1 MNKIFTIILLA
12 VPAIGFSQDAWT
24 LKTCIDYALEHNLQI
39 KQSGILSESNQM
51 QWDQA
56 KYNRL
61 PSVSA
66 SLSDGFSF
74 GRSLR
79 QDNTYASQNSNSAD
93 ASLSASVPI
102 FQGLRINNE
111 IAAQKL
117 NFMASVEDHQKMKND
132 VSLTVASYFLNALVQ
147 KEYLKIAQ
155 SQMTLTDTLLHRCE
169 ILVNNGK
176 EPVSKLYELK
186 AQLANDYYNMTTAE
200 KNLRLAL
207 LDLAQLLEVEN
218 FSTFDVVSPELLMD
232 ISETPIPIV
241 VFEDAIVTLPDV
253 KAEELR
259 LERSKKNLDIAKGA
273 YYPSLSLGASTSTGY
288 YYLSGNTAIPNDAF
302 SKQLS
307 DNWRSYVG
315 LSMNIPIFNR
325 MATRTNVSQSKIQ
338 IQQQELE
345 VENAKKTIFKDIQRA
360 LLNAKVS
367 KDRYVASVNSVQAN
381 QESYRYVVQRYESGR
396 STFFDLQQ
404 SRVNLE
410 KAQSEQIQA
419 KYEFI
424 FNTKVLDFYNGKAID
439 L

>member
-419 KYEFI
+419 KI